1 MSWTGHNQFFGW
13 TSFFKITRSNSIMA
27 PDVNLERPF
36 PIIIDEPNVGQV
48 LSNWNRADTGFF
60 ISIFVMGLFGSKY
73 VLEKD

>member
-1 MSWTGHNQFFGW
+1 
-13 TSFFKITRSNSIMA
+13 MA